1 MNFLER
7 IESDLRDPRKQ
18 YGRGSKVAT
27 VDARSLEE
35 LLHHFRRLDSEA
47 RCEAAAQETDSPFH
61 HLHFAVEAS
70 FVKSKGDSARVLGCV
85 MDALHPLIDRELRD
99 RPRRQ
104 YAIRERHESESSGK
118 IKG

>member
-18 YGRGSKVAT
+18 YGRGPKVAM
-27 VDARSLEE
+27 VDARCLDE
-35 LLHHFRRLDSEA
+35 LLRHFRRLDSEA
-47 RCEAAAQETDSPFH
+47 RCEAASAERDSPFH
-61 HLHFAVEAS
+61 HLHFAVEAT
-70 FVKSKGDSARVLGCV
+70 FENSKGDSARILGCV

-104 YAIRERHESESSGK
+104 YAIRERYEGK
-118 IKG
+118 SPIKP